1 MSLSV
6 LINGSKGRMG
16 HALADSAKELGLTV
30 GAAIDV
36 GDDLAAVKAHVSGC
50 DTCARFGGA
59 FARAVTALR
68 APAADTDGDGAD
80 DDFTA
85 GVLDALDP

>member
-1 MSLSV
+1 MKGERNIGGLWCHEV
-6 LINGSKGRMG
+6 L
-16 HALADSAKELGLTV
+16 AGLTLFMD
-30 GAAIDV
+30 GDLV